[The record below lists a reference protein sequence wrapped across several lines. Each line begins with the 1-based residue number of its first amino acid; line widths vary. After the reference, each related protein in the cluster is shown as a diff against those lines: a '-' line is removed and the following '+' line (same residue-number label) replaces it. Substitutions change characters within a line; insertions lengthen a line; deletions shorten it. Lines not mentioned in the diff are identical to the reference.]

1 MKFALKTQFWSLALL
16 LVFFSCEDSGNEKP
30 LGAYESGVLILN
42 EGAFGTNDG
51 EVFYFDP
58 ETGGLKRNVFETE
71 NGRPFAGLLEDV
83 VLVDERL
90 YLVANTGKV
99 EIVNSGDFKSLGAV
113 VGDLDQPR
121 SVDIAEGKL
130 FISDYGPYEADFSTS
145 NSYVA
150 VVAGLDGG
158 SVKKKIQVSNKPED
172 LFAKGNYVWVA
183 GSEESKVEV
192 IDARTEAVVK
202 TLELKGQPT
211 QFFEKDGDL
220 WLYSFDSEKVYFQSF
235 RLDNF
240 TLKSLKEIGL
250 PSATNRIALGSGNRI
265 YVLTSSGWPDY
276 RDAVAIV
283 NFNDNSFV
291 ADWKKGSG
299 FYGIGFDSERNELYV
314 GNSKGFQ
321 GNGEVVI
328 YSEEG
333 TELRKME
340 AGRGPSGFMFR

>member
-1 MKFALKTQFWSLALL
+1 MKFTLKTQLRALALL
-16 LVFFSCEDSGNEKP
+16 FVLFSCEDSGNEKP
-30 LGAYESGVLILN
+30 LGAYETGVLILN
-42 EGAFGTNDG
+42 EGAFGANDG
-51 EVFYFDP
+51 EVFHVDP
-58 ETGGLKRNVFETE
+58 ETGELKRNVFETE

-99 EIVNSGDFKSLGAV
+99 EIVNSFDFKSSGAV

-121 SVDIAEGKL
+121 SLDIAEGKL
-130 FISDYGPYEADFSTS
+130 FISDYGPYEADFSTP
-145 NSYVA
+145 NSYIA
-150 VVAGLDGG
+150 IVAGLDGG
-158 SVKKKIQVSNKPED
+158 SIKKKIQVSNKPED
-172 LFAKGNYVWVA
+172 LFAKGNFVWVA

-192 IDARTEAVVK
+192 IDARTESVVK
-202 TLELKGQPT
+202 TLEVKGQPT

-220 WLYSFDSEKVYFQSF
+220 WLYSYDSEKVYFQSF

-240 TLKSLKEIGL
+240 TLKNLKEFGL
-250 PSATNRIALGSGNRI
+250 PSATSRMAIGSDNRI
-265 YVLTSSGWPDY
+265 YILTSSGWPDY

-291 ADWKKGSG
+291 ADWNKGSG

-314 GNSKGFQ
+314 ANSKGFQ

-333 TELRKME
+333 FELRKIE